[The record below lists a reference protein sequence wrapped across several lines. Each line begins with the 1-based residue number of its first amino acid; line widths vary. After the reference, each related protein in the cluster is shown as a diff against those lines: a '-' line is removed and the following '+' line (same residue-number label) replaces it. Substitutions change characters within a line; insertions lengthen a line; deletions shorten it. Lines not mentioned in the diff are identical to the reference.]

1 MKKLIGNKAFYLMV
15 LGVAV
20 PIMIQNGITN
30 FVGMLDNIMVGRVG
44 TDQMSGVAIV
54 NQLLFVF
61 NLCIFGGV
69 SGAGVFGAQFFG
81 QKNHEGVRDT
91 FRYKMIISGVIVA
104 VAYVVFIIFGE
115 DLISLYLHDGSKS
128 GDLEATARFA
138 KGYLNIML
146 IELIPFAVIQV
157 YAGTLRETGET
168 VLPMKAGMGA
178 VAVNLVLNYILIF
191 GKFGAPKLGVEGA
204 AIATVISRFVE
215 LGIVLIWTHRHK
227 EQNAFIVGAY
237 KQFKIPKNL
246 AIKITVKGV
255 PLLLNEGLWSA
266 GQAMLLQCYSVRGL
280 AIVAGL
286 NISNTIANLFNIV
299 FLALGSS
306 ISIVVGQ
313 MLGAGKRQEAKDT
326 AYKMT
331 FFAVACCL
339 VLAIIMSLGGRFF
352 PYLYNVEPEVRK
364 LASMLIVIAAL
375 TMPIH
380 AYMNAT
386 YFTLRSGGKTFI
398 TFLFDS
404 VYMWVVSIPLAYG
417 LAHYTE
423 IPILYLFLAVQLID
437 LVKCAIGF
445 FMVKSGIW
453 IQNIVDDK

>member
-91 FRYKMIISGVIVA
+91 FRYKMVISGVIVA

-128 GDLEATARFA
+128 GDLEATARYA
-138 KGYLNIML
+138 KNYLSIML
-146 IELIPFAVIQV
+146 IELIPFAVVQV

-215 LGIVLIWTHRHK
+215 
-227 EQNAFIVGAY
+227 
-237 KQFKIPKNL
+237 
-246 AIKITVKGV
+246 
-255 PLLLNEGLWSA
+255 
-266 GQAMLLQCYSVRGL
+266 
-280 AIVAGL
+280 
-286 NISNTIANLFNIV
+286 
-299 FLALGSS
+299 
-306 ISIVVGQ
+306 
-313 MLGAGKRQEAKDT
+313 
-326 AYKMT
+326 
-331 FFAVACCL
+331 
-339 VLAIIMSLGGRFF
+339 
-352 PYLYNVEPEVRK
+352 
-364 LASMLIVIAAL
+364 
-375 TMPIH
+375 
-380 AYMNAT
+380 
-386 YFTLRSGGKTFI
+386 
-398 TFLFDS
+398 
-404 VYMWVVSIPLAYG
+404 
-417 LAHYTE
+417 
-423 IPILYLFLAVQLID
+423 
-437 LVKCAIGF
+437 
-445 FMVKSGIW
+445 
-453 IQNIVDDK
+453 